1 MSLSLQSSNG
11 IQVAVLNGPLDQASG
26 TDMVTTI
33 KSSVPKGVPLI
44 LDFTSVP
51 QMDGGGFRQ
60 LLALKRWADQ
70 GNSRLVL
77 AGMNEESWAL
87 VVENNCTNTFE
98 SKPSLP
104 AAVQAL
110 GAAGGADT
118 APDYGAA
125 PADDDAS
132 FGGFEGIPEADSGV
146 FSSPPPLPSGGDAWN
161 MPSSAAEAAPSS
173 WGQPANEE
181 GWDKF
186 DRGSRSEGG
195 STTENEHRG
204 KSRKGLYIGLAAAAV
219 VIIGLGG
226 YWLLDFFK
234 NPEIRVDETSLEV
247 PSGKELPALSIW
259 VKNGVLSGSDGELPA
274 GVEIVE
280 GEESQGEKEYLLTG
294 SPKKAGTYEIII
306 TAERENNP
314 ARKSPAATI
323 ELIVTEVKLEWQ
335 KDEKGG
341 LPLNSAGLVD
351 KKALPTNSIS
361 TVVTGAKALSM
372 EWQGSPLG
380 GVSVARVPNTETSWQ
395 LTGMPQNPGTFR
407 ALFVAT
413 KVSGETESQTFEL
426 VVGAIPP
433 PPPPAPVPVPQPD
446 PAMPVVK
453 TDGKPQKPAGDGVA
467 TLPPAKD
474 EKNMTQP
481 PPPVPEA
488 DPKADEKM
496 RGFLLERIE
505 KANSHFTDEEK
516 TQLRMVVNTLKEARL
531 IGTVHFKSNSSEI
544 SRFEKEKLVE
554 SLEEPALKKLLEDED
569 CQILIVG
576 YADKTGKLSHN
587 IKLSKQRAREV
598 DLLLKKQS
606 GRRADLCGD
615 YGPTDLISENAADN
629 RVVEVYAGTIEISG
643 LLENVADKFKED
655 FNKRHG
661 LR

>member
-1 MSLSLQSSNG
+1 MSLSLQTSNG
-11 IQVAVLNGPLDQASG
+11 IQVAALNGPLDQASG

-44 LDFTSVP
+44 LDFTGVP

-70 GNSRLVL
+70 GNGRLVL
-77 AGMNEESWAL
+77 AGMNAESWAL

-98 SKPSLP
+98 SQPSL
-104 AAVQAL
+104 AAAMQAL
-110 GAAGGADT
+110 GTKGGAEPSADFG
-118 APDYGAA
+118 ASPPDEE
-125 PADDDAS
+125 AS

-146 FSSPPPLPSGGDAWN
+146 FSSPPPVPAGSNDAWN
-161 MPSSAAEAAPSS
+161 TPSAAAEAAPSS
-173 WGQPANEE
+173 WGQPSNDD

-186 DRGSRSEGG
+186 DRGDREKGMSS
-195 STTENEHRG
+195 ENERRG
-204 KSRKGLYIGLAAAAV
+204 KSQKGLLIGLAAAAV
-219 VIIGLGG
+219 LVIGLGG
-226 YWLLDFFK
+226 YWLLDFLK
-234 NPEIRVDETSLEV
+234 VPEIRLDDTSVEV

-259 VKNGVLSGSDGELPA
+259 VKNGVLSGSDADLPA

-280 GEESQGEKEYLLTG
+280 GEESQGEREYLLTG
-294 SPKKAGTYEIII
+294 SPRKAGTYEIEL

-314 ARKSPAATI
+314 ARKSPPATI

-341 LPLNSAGLVD
+341 LPLNSAGLMD
-351 KKALPTNSIS
+351 KKPLPTNSIS

-372 EWQGSPLG
+372 EWQGSPLE

-395 LTGMPQNPGTFR
+395 LSGTPQSSGAFR
-407 ALFVAT
+407 AMFVAT

-433 PPPPAPVPVPQPD
+433 PPPPLAPAPQPD
-446 PAMPVVK
+446 PAMPLVK
-453 TDGKPQKPAGDGVA
+453 TDDLPKKPAGEGLA
-467 TLPPAKD
+467 SLPPAKD
-474 EKNMTQP
+474 AQTMP
-481 PPPVPEA
+481 PPPAPAEP

-516 TQLRMVVNTLKEARL
+516 AQLRMVVNTLKEARL

-554 SLEEPALKKLLEDED
+554 NLEAPSLKKLLDDED
-569 CQILIVG
+569 CQILVVG
-576 YADKTGKLSHN
+576 YADKSGKLSHN
-587 IKLSKQRAREV
+587 IKLSKLRAREV
-598 DLLLKKQS
+598 DLLLKKQT

-643 LLENVADKFKED
+643 LLETVADKFKED